1 LLKHSKNFQVFALI
15 LLTSALL
22 LAAINPNISSVKAQ
36 TQATVTVLTSIGGT
50 TDPAEGTTTNY
61 TDGTVVTLTATAG
74 NFFVFQY
81 WEIATSAGGYIVYDN
96 PATLTV
102 SGGVTYA
109 VQAVFQPEQVPPA
122 GVNVTNL
129 SAAAIV
135 VVLAAVGGTT
145 SPAPGTYAL
154 ENATQLNLSATPD
167 SGWKFDHWVIGGYPL
182 THGAYS
188 FTDTP
193 TDNPYNVNHG
203 YGNTYTYQPVF
214 SPTST
219 SPTPTPTIPEF
230 STQAT
235 VTIAV
240 LLVSVSIIFGAYTY
254 RKRK

>member
-1 LLKHSKNFQVFALI
+1 LLKSKNFQVFALI

-22 LAAINPNISSVKAQ
+22 LMAMNPNIASVKAQ
-36 TQATVTVLTSIGGT
+36 GQATVTILTSVGGT
-50 TDPAEGTTTNY
+50 TNPAAGTTTYN
-61 TDGTVVTLTATAG
+61 DGTVVTLTATAG
-74 NFFVFQY
+74 TDFVFQN
-81 WEIATSAGGYIVYDN
+81 WEIITSTGGTIDTNN
-96 PATLTV
+96 PTTLTV

-109 VQAVFQPEQVPPA
+109 VQAIFQPIQIPPG
-122 GVNVTNL
+122 GVTVTNP

-154 ENATQLNLSATPD
+154 ENATQLNLTATPS
-167 SGWKFDHWVIGGYPL
+167 SGWIFDHWVIGGYPL

-230 STQAT
+230 SAQAT

-240 LLVSVSIIFGAYTY
+240 LLVAVSIVFGAYTY

>member
-1 LLKHSKNFQVFALI
+1 MLKHSKNFQVFALI

-22 LAAINPNISSVKAQ
+22 LTAINPNIASVKAQ
-36 TQATVTVLTSIGGT
+36 GQATVTVLTLIGGT
-50 TDPAEGTTTNY
+50 TVPSGTTTYN
-61 TDGTVVTLTATAG
+61 DGTAVTLTATAG
-74 NFFVFQY
+74 EGFIFQY
-81 WEIATSAGGYIVYDN
+81 WEIASSAGSYIDYDN

>member
-1 LLKHSKNFQVFALI
+1 LLKYTKNFQVFALI

-22 LAAINPNISSVKAQ
+22 LAAINPNIASVKAQ

-50 TDPAEGTTTNY
+50 TAPSGNTTYN
-61 TDGTVVTLTATAG
+61 DGTAVTLTATAG
-74 NFFVFQY
+74 EGFVFQY
-81 WEIATSAGGYIVYDN
+81 WEIASSAGSYIDYDN
-96 PATLTV
+96 PATLNV

-109 VQAVFQPEQVPPA
+109 VQAVFQPAQVPPA
-122 GVNVTNL
+122 GVNVTNY
-129 SAAAIV
+129 ATAAIV

-145 SPAPGTYAL
+145 SPVSGTYAL
-154 ENATQLNLSATPD
+154 ENATQLNLTATPS
-167 SGWKFDHWVIGGYPL
+167 SGWKFDHWVIGGSPL

-235 VTIAV
+235 IIIAV